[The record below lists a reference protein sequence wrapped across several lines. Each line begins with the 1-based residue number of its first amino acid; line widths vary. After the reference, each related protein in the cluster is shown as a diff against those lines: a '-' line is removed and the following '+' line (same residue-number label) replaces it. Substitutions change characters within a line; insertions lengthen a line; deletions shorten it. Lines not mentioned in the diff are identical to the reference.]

1 MENINVHPQDL
12 PAFLD
17 PFLDFL
23 AERLPPSLFDAV
35 YVVLSYGLL
44 LISAAFSFLASLPSW
59 KPWEWDAQ
67 KIVPPLISILAAYY
81 AILSVYR
88 TTGWM
93 VRMTFRLMGW
103 GVILGLIGAGTGW
116 YMGANGGEGGLFGAA
131 HDGAAA
137 YERQGRRRDRPR
149 AWEPFGAHDDWQY
162 NEREARREE
171 EERGASG
178 IERFLRETFGG
189 NLYDLAGAA
198 VAQFMQGAANNARD
212 GQDAHGEH
220 GAGGR
225 RRQPYRRARDRTRR

>member
-1 MENINVHPQDL
+1 MENINIHPQDL

-59 KPWEWDAQ
+59 KPWDWDAQ
-67 KIVPPLISILAAYY
+67 KILPPLISILAAYY

-93 VRMTFRLMGW
+93 VRMTFRLMEW
-103 GVILGLIGAGTGW
+103 GVILGLIGAGVGW
-116 YMGANGGEGGLFGAA
+116 YMGTNGGQGGWFGGDR
-131 HDGAAA
+131 DGAPA
-137 YERQGRRRDRPR
+137 YQRQQRTRGERPR
-149 AWEPFGAHDDWQY
+149 VWEPFGAHEQWQY
-162 NEREARREE
+162 DEREARREE
-171 EERGASG
+171 EGRGAFG
-178 IERFLRETFGG
+178 VENFLRETFGG
-189 NLYDLAGAA
+189 NLYDMAGAA
-198 VAQFMQGAANNARD
+198 AQFLQGVANNNARD
-212 GQDAHGEH
+212 GQDAQ